1 MNNTMRF
8 IGVTKDATT
17 AGPGKRLELFTKGCI
32 RGVIN
37 PCKGCFNESTWTFEG
52 QSLDKTVDEVVEM
65 IDRDAWNRQV
75 TFCGGEPILQAKAIT
90 KVAKRLKEMD
100 PTFHFVMYT
109 AYKLDTLMKHGLEFT
124 WVREKHGEGMRES
137 LLQYGAIPYT
147 EPYVNARDPHIKK
160 IKFELLNE
168 SHILELMKYIDIIV
182 DGDYQEDKRLTTHET
197 MHEGWYV
204 GSSNQRIIY
213 CRHTLERGSL
223 IYDYADKW
231 MVDNKMFNTC
241 KCCGHPTMREDQTF
255 CNMICELR
263 YEKRQEQMKIFGV
276 A

>member
-75 TFCGGEPILQAKAIT
+75 TFCGGEPILQAKNIT
-90 KVAKRLKEMD
+90 RVAKKLKEID
-100 PTFHFVMYT
+100 PSFHIIMYT
-109 AYKLDTLMKHGLEFT
+109 AYKLDTLIKNGLYFNWHPKHGQDMCNALMDYSTFFTDPSEPDSDCVTVEFCLFT
-124 WVREKHGEGMRES
+124 PEEIKQLM
-137 LLQYGAIPYT
+137 QY
-147 EPYVNARDPHIKK
+147 V
-160 IKFELLNE
+160 
-168 SHILELMKYIDIIV
+168 DIIV
-182 DGDYQEDKRLTTHET
+182 DGDYQEDKRLTAHQT

-263 YEKRQEQMKIFGV
+263 YEKRQEQMKIFGG